1 MTASTLAHPAGPTD
15 AAPQHP
21 AARAP
26 DRNRPLWLQRLLRL
40 GRGSLLLLGL
50 ALVLALGALALQPQ
64 WRAGLEHHALGWLLQ
79 RQQATQ
85 EVTIEPGAI
94 ERVTVADPSD
104 LSAQQQRVASWLS
117 RKYRVAK
124 EPMSALVAEA
134 FVVGEQLDLDP
145 KLILAVM
152 AMESRFNPIAASP
165 VGAQGLMQVMTRVHS
180 AKLEDFGGNM
190 AVFDPLTNL
199 RVGAMILRDTI
210 RRSGSIEGGLRL
222 YVGAVSTD
230 GRDYIDRVLSERDR
244 LQRVAQGQRVGFDA
258 HQRRTGMST
267 ASASNPAAVAE
278 AVPMQAPGLASD
290 PLVAPAALDQTPI
303 PAAEREAKAPAS
315 PSPKPAQ
322 RLDTPYP
329 GTLYPAA

>member
-1 MTASTLAHPAGPTD
+1 MNAISLSPVPGSGAAVSAGSVWTPWAAAALA
-15 AAPQHP
+15 
-21 AARAP
+21 
-26 DRNRPLWLQRLLRL
+26 RPLLRL
-40 GRGSLLLLGL
+40 TRGSLVLLGL
-50 ALVLALGALALQPQ
+50 LLALAAFALATQPQ
-64 WRAGLEHHALGWLLQ
+64 LRDGIESRALAWLLE
-79 RQQATQ
+79 RQMSAFGVAVDPQA
-85 EVTIEPGAI
+85 ID
-94 ERVTVADPSD
+94 RVTVSDPQALPD
-104 LSAQQQRVASWLS
+104 EQERVANWLS

-134 FVVGEQLDLDP
+134 FVVGKQLDLDP

-152 AMESRFNPIAASP
+152 AMESRFNPFAASP

-244 LQRVAQGQRVGFDA
+244 LHLVAAGQRVGFNAQQRQTLARAPGPADA
-258 HQRRTGMST
+258 P
-267 ASASNPAAVAE
+267 SATVGAA
-278 AVPMQAPGLASD
+278 PAPGLEADAAAVSTPER
-290 PLVAPAALDQTPI
+290 PLVAAPEL
-303 PAAEREAKAPAS
+303 EAKAPAT
-315 PSPKPAQ
+315 
-322 RLDTPYP
+322 LDLGPPRQSGTAPYP
-329 GTLYPAA
+329 GDSLPAA

>member
-1 MTASTLAHPAGPTD
+1 MNAITLSPVPGPGAAVSAGAVWTPRTPWTTA
-15 AAPQHP
+15 AA
-21 AARAP
+21 
-26 DRNRPLWLQRLLRL
+26 LT
-40 GRGSLLLLGL
+40 RGSLLLLGL
-50 ALVLALGALALQPQ
+50 LLALAAFALATQPHLRYGIES
-64 WRAGLEHHALGWLLQ
+64 RALAWLLE
-79 RQQATQ
+79 RQLSSLEVAVDPQA
-85 EVTIEPGAI
+85 VD
-94 ERVTVADPSD
+94 RVTVSDPQALPD
-104 LSAQQQRVASWLS
+104 EQERVANWLS

-134 FVVGEQLDLDP
+134 FVVGEQLRLDP

-152 AMESRFNPIAASP
+152 AIESRFNPIAASP

-230 GRDYIDRVLSERDR
+230 GRWYIDRVLSERDR
-244 LQRVAQGQRVGFDA
+244 LHRVAAGQNVGFNA
-258 HQRRTGMST
+258 PQRRTGLST
-267 ASASNPAAVAE
+267 ASASNPPAVSEAAQ
-278 AVPMQAPGLASD
+278 MQAPARESD
-290 PLVAPAALDQTPI
+290 AVAPATMEHPPI
-303 PAAEREAKAPAS
+303 PAAEQAAKAPPVS
-315 PSPKPAQ
+315 PSPEPVQ

-329 GTLYPAA
+329 GTPYPSA